1 MPNWCNNYATIT
13 CPTKDVYT
21 DLIYS
26 IVHEKWFETFAPLQ
40 IDDSSDGTELDCHIA
55 INTWGT
61 KWPPSNIDLNNTDD
75 EKYTLEVCFDSAW
88 SPPIGVYK
96 IMHKKFDININAF
109 YEEYGCDF
117 FGRFCIS
124 KEEEID
130 DVFDMPSD
138 LDELTELR
146 KIIGSE
152 LDDYMSFTWEHLQE
166 EWNNDEDDSDDD
178 DSDDD
183 DDDDDEHHDEVP
195 ELVDITSDDD
205 DDDELPELVDIIS
218 DSSTI
223 VEHDEKNETCTT
235 T

>member
-13 CPTKDVYT
+13 CPTKEIFDKLNHAIST
-21 DLIYS
+21 DN
-26 IVHEKWFETFAPLQ
+26 WFETFAPLQ
-40 IDDSSDGTELDCHIA
+40 IDDVTNESGWDAHIA
-55 INTWGT
+55 IDTWGT

-75 EKYTLEVCFDSAW
+75 EKYTLEVSFDTAW

-96 IMHKKFDININAF
+96 IMNKNFDININAF

-166 EWNNDEDDSDDD
+166 DWNNEDDEDD
-178 DSDDD
+178 
-183 DDDDDEHHDEVP
+183 E
-195 ELVDITSDDD
+195 DDD
-205 DDDELPELVDIIS
+205 DDDELPELVDITSDDDEIPELVDITS
-218 DSSTI
+218 DSSSI
-223 VEHDEKNETCTT
+223 VDDDEKNETCNIIEYQ
-235 T
+235 